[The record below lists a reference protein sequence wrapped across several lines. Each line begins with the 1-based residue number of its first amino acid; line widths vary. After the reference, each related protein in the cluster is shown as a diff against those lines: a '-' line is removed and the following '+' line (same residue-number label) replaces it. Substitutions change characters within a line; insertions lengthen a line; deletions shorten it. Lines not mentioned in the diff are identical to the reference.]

1 MLQSKRRIKKPNNP
15 VTAIAVGL
23 ICCGL
28 WLGAGVTAAADPGP
42 LRSSGPAPAIAATA
56 KAKTAKTPEQAK
68 AVKAKT
74 AKAPEQAKDAK
85 TPLAHF
91 RYSPTGKADPF
102 RPFLERDEIAR
113 KKAVKPK
120 PVPLSPLQ
128 RAGIEQFRLVGIAG
142 SASRRIAVVED
153 AAGKFYTV
161 KAGTVIG
168 QNGGRVAEIH
178 EDRVI
183 IEQKLSDQTKQTK
196 VNRVVIKLRKED
208 YEGRL

>member
-42 LRSSGPAPAIAATA
+42 LRSSGPAPAVAATA

-68 AVKAKT
+68 AVKA
-74 AKAPEQAKDAK
+74 
-85 TPLAHF
+85 PLAHF

-183 IEQKLSDQTKQTK
+183 IEQKLSDQKKQTK

>member
-68 AVKAKT
+68 AVKA
-74 AKAPEQAKDAK
+74 
-85 TPLAHF
+85 PLAHF

-183 IEQKLSDQTKQTK
+183 IEQKLSDQKKQTK

>member
-15 VTAIAVGL
+15 VTAIGVGL

-68 AVKAKT
+68 AVKA
-74 AKAPEQAKDAK
+74 
-85 TPLAHF
+85 PLAHF

-183 IEQKLSDQTKQTK
+183 IEQKLSDQKKQTK

>member
-15 VTAIAVGL
+15 ATAIGVGL

-28 WLGAGVTAAADPGP
+28 WLGAGVTAAADPGS
-42 LRSSGPAPAIAATA
+42 LRPSGPAPAVAATA
-56 KAKTAKTPEQAK
+56 KAKTAKT
-68 AVKAKT
+68 
-74 AKAPEQAKDAK
+74 PEQAKDAK

-102 RPFLERDEIAR
+102 RPFIERDEIAR
-113 KKAVKPK
+113 KKAFKPK

-128 RAGIEQFRLVGIAG
+128 RAGIEQFRLVGVAG
-142 SASRRIAVVED
+142 SVEKRVAVVED

-161 KAGTVIG
+161 KLGTVIG
-168 QNGGRVAEIH
+168 QSGGRVADIQ

-183 IEQKLSDQTKQTK
+183 IEQRSVDQKKQTK
-196 VNRVVIKLRKED
+196 VNRVVIQLRKED

>member
-15 VTAIAVGL
+15 VTAIGVGL

-68 AVKAKT
+68 AVKA
-74 AKAPEQAKDAK
+74 
-85 TPLAHF
+85 PLAHF